1 MEIGGGVLAMGAET
15 IASYDGDS
23 GIWTGELIVD
33 DERSDRI
40 DVRFVGHDGTAIQP
54 ASEFY
59 LEVDIA
65 DESMAEFEQN
75 PPGAFSG
82 HLLVHD
88 TGHTE
93 MVLSLMQGGAGSG
106 HADYVTAE
114 LAVHTHSHR

>member
-1 MEIGGGVLAMGAET
+1 MGGET

-23 GIWTGELIVD
+23 GIWTGELRVEN
-33 DERSDRI
+33 ERSDRI
-40 DVRFVGHDGTAIQP
+40 DVRHVDHDGTAIQLG
-54 ASEFY
+54 SEFY

-75 PPGAFSG
+75 PPGTFSG
-82 HLLVHD
+82 HLVVHD

-93 MVLSLMQGGAGSG
+93 MVLRLMQGGVGSR
-106 HADYVTAE
+106 HVDFVTAE